1 MSWDY
6 VERKVMEALKITRG
20 NPTKA
25 RQQIIA
31 WTYEDNKLLYELTKP
46 HMTGIVG
53 HAIGHVV
60 NKKNSEAEDSKP
72 DLKTVSEQDL
82 NGDFGLEI
90 LKAIAAGGSPQ
101 FGVESNAPRV
111 KKKQASQSHIDA
123 INALTGKKNTDQ

>member
-6 VERKVMEALKITRG
+6 VERKVTEALKITRG
-20 NPTKA
+20 NAVKA
-25 RQQIIA
+25 RQQLIA

-46 HMTGIVG
+46 HMTGIAG
-53 HAIGHVV
+53 HAIGHVI
-60 NKKNSEAEDSKP
+60 NKQNQEAEGKKP
-72 DLKTVSEQDL
+72 DLKTVSEQDI

-101 FGVESNAPRV
+101 FGSESNAPRV

-123 INALTGKKNTDQ
+123 IKAMTGKKKTD

>member
-25 RQQIIA
+25 RQQLIA

-46 HMTGIVG
+46 HMTGIAG

-60 NKKNSEAEDSKP
+60 NKENNKDEHKP
-72 DLKTVSEQDL
+72 NLQTVSEQDL

-90 LKAIAAGGSPQ
+90 LKAIAGGGSPQ
-101 FGVESNAPRV
+101 FGVENNAPRV
-111 KKKQASQSHIDA
+111 GKKQASKSHIDA
-123 INALTGKKNTDQ
+123 INQMAGKKSDD

>member
-1 MSWDY
+1 MTWDY

-25 RQQIIA
+25 RQQLIA

-53 HAIGHVV
+53 HAIAHVV
-60 NKKNSEAEDSKP
+60 NKQNNEDDEAKP
-72 DLKTVSEQDL
+72 DLQTVSEQDL

-90 LKAIAAGGSPQ
+90 LKAIAGGGSPK
-101 FGVESNAPRV
+101 FGVENNAPRV
-111 KKKQASQSHIDA
+111 PKKQASKSHIDA
-123 INALTGKKNTDQ
+123 INMMAGKKTDD